1 MSQGTDQS
9 PDAHLSAVL
18 KETYRIDQLL
28 GKGGMGAVY
37 QATHLRLGSKV
48 AVKLLLSGI
57 SGNPEVQHRF
67 RREAKVAMDL
77 SDENIV
83 HIHDYDVTPD
93 GTPFIVM
100 EYLEGE
106 DLSAMINREA
116 PLHLER
122 VVEIARQIGSALTA
136 AHGQG
141 VVHRDL
147 KPENIFLK
155 KRASGEAV
163 VKVVDFGI
171 AKVMDSESMV
181 TRTGALMGTPCF
193 MAPEQAR
200 QEARTIDGRADIFS
214 FGCILYYML
223 SGQLPFY
230 GEKYAQVLL
239 QIISREPPP
248 LRSQVPRLP
257 REVELVVNRALAKD
271 PAERFQNV
279 DLMMHSLV
287 KAAGMSWGSTGDYV
301 ETVVTGHPSGLAD
314 AGTDVGHAET
324 VPPDDP
330 LQHAVTEPGV
340 EQDQASVAPES
351 QDADPASGV
360 HATLGT
366 APTVA
371 PTMAP
376 AVDLIPSP
384 ASIAKL
390 YETPVVETSAQ
401 PAARRRFSILL
412 LAVVLIL
419 GSGVVTAWLLR
430 ERLFPASPGSSS
442 RPTRPTALAEQ
453 KWASSDGGRH
463 AGASLGGVD
472 MASRSPSALPADG
485 GTPAVDARIPDSKR
499 ARPAPEGRGKPHRKS
514 APRRAVLTVKVRV
527 GGQDVSTPVFVNGRS
542 IGRSPCRSR
551 VAPGTHM
558 IRVRWLGYAPVDKE
572 VVLKAGQ
579 RKAVVL
585 NLD

>member
-1 MSQGTDQS
+1 MSQGIDQS

-18 KETYRIDQLL
+18 KETYRIDRLL

-48 AVKLLLSGI
+48 AVKLLLSGV
-57 SGNPEVQHRF
+57 SRHAEVQHRF

-83 HIHDYDVTPD
+83 HIHDYDVTPE

-106 DLSAMINREA
+106 DLGAMINREA

-257 REVELVVNRALAKD
+257 QEVEQVVNRALAKD
-271 PAERFQNV
+271 PADRFQNV

-287 KAAGMSWGSTGDYV
+287 KAAGLSWGNSGEYV
-301 ETVVTGHPSGLAD
+301 ETVVTGHPSGLPD
-314 AGTDVGHAET
+314 GGDLDIGYAET
-324 VPPDDP
+324 APPLD
-330 LQHAVTEPGV
+330 T
-340 EQDQASVAPES
+340 S
-351 QDADPASGV
+351 
-360 HATLGT
+360 LGT

-376 AVDLIPSP
+376 AVDLIPAP

-390 YETPVVETSAQ
+390 YETPVVTTADP
-401 PAARRRFSILL
+401 PATRRRSSILL
-412 LAVVLIL
+412 MAVVLIL
-419 GSGVVTAWLLR
+419 GSGAVSAWLLS
-430 ERLFPASPGSSS
+430 ERFTSPAEVKPAGLAG
-442 RPTRPTALAEQ
+442 PAALAEQ
-453 KWASSDGGRH
+453 KWASSDVEPDPGATAP
-463 AGASLGGVD
+463 AGLARQPTAPPTD
-472 MASRSPSALPADG
+472 A
-485 GTPAVDARIPDSKR
+485 GTPDTRRRPDAP
-499 ARPAPEGRGKPHRKS
+499 RPAVASKS
-514 APRRAVLTVKVRV
+514 SRRAARKARQAVLQVKVRA
-527 GGQDVSTPVFVNGRS
+527 GGQDVSTPVFVNGRRM
-542 IGRSPCRSR
+542 GRSPCSSR
-551 VAPGTHM
+551 LAPGRHM

-572 VVLKAGQ
+572 VVLEAGQ

-585 NLD
+585 KLD